1 MCVLSVRELL
11 RWTAAHGRP
20 REPWLAML
28 RSGLTELGVSVP
40 RVATLADLVLDT
52 LDGLLDRLINRDT
65 ARAAPGGAASPRRGS
80 RFSRLAPG
88 PQSGLWRPMSFITYA

>member
-1 MCVLSVRELL
+1 MCVLSVREPL

-28 RSGLTELGVSVP
+28 RSGLTELGVSAP

-52 LDGLLDRLINRDT
+52 LDGLLDRLVNRDT
-65 ARAAPGGAASPRRGS
+65 ARAARGGAACPRRDEGRDS
-80 RFSRLAPG
+80 PG
-88 PQSGLWRPMSFITYA
+88 WHPDHNLVYGDR